1 MSNATAEMKPEVK
14 VEDAG
19 PARKRITV
27 TVQAKDVDARLEN
40 GFGNLANEAALPGFR
55 KGKAP
60 RALLERRFGD
70 MLLQET
76 RTQLLSET
84 YGKAVQDH
92 KLRPVGEPS
101 LPEGATEPTLTRGKA
116 FTYTIEVEVAP
127 EFAAP
132 KTDGLEIQKPMF
144 EIKDEHVAAEI
155 RRQGFR
161 FGTPERI
168 TGPFRSL
175 DRMLCTA
182 KAWKNDE
189 KEPFFNMEKALVV
202 VPDTVDEGKGSL
214 LGILVNDLSKHLEGR
229 KVGESVTIETIAPEN
244 HERED
249 LRGAKIRFE
258 LKFDDADRITPLDS
272 ATLADRMGL
281 ESEENLRTQVRMML
295 ERKRDGEQRAAERE
309 QVSRHLIDAVDFPL
323 PERLS
328 QVQIARNLEMARMEM
343 LQRGMEAEEV
353 ETRLAELR
361 HGSEEDTKRRLKLFF
376 ILSRLAEEMGV
387 QVNEPEVNGRIAAM
401 AAQRGVAPAQMRQ
414 DLERAGRLSELA
426 LSIREQKVLDRI
438 LDKAKFTEI
447 DADTWN
453 AAEDKRREEA
463 MAKAKSGKGG
473 AKKKA

>member
-84 YGKAVQDH
+84 FGKAVQDH
-92 KLRPVGEPS
+92 KLRPVGEPM
-101 LPEGATEPTLTRGKA
+101 LPEGGTEPVITRGKA
-116 FTYTIEVEVAP
+116 FTYTLEVEVAP
-127 EFAAP
+127 EFALP
-132 KTDGLEIQKPMF
+132 KTDGIEVQKPMF
-144 EIKDEHVAAEI
+144 EIKDEHVVAEI

-168 TGPFRSL
+168 TGPFQPL

-189 KEPFFNMEKALVV
+189 KEPFFDMEKALVV
-202 VPDTVDEGKGSL
+202 VPDTVDEGKGAL
-214 LGILVNDLSKHLEGR
+214 LGILVNDLNKHLEGK
-229 KVGESVTIETIAPEN
+229 KVGDSVTITVTAPDN

-249 LRGAKIRFE
+249 LRGAKVRFD
-258 LKFDDADRITPLDS
+258 LKFDDADRITPLDA

-281 ESEENLRTQVRMML
+281 GTEENLRGQVRLML
-295 ERKRDGEQRAAERE
+295 ERKRDAEQRTAERE
-309 QVSRHLIDAVDFPL
+309 QVNRFLVDAVDFPL

-328 QVQIARNLEMARMEM
+328 AVQIARNLEMARMEM
-343 LQRGMEAEEV
+343 LQRGMEAEQV
-353 ETRLAELR
+353 ETRLAEMR
-361 HGSEEDTKRRLKLFF
+361 AASEEDTKRRLKLFF
-376 ILSRLAEEMGV
+376 ILTRLAEEQGI
-387 QVNEPEVNGRIAAM
+387 QVSDAEVNGRIAAI
-401 AAQRGVAPAQMRQ
+401 AAQRGEAPQQMRQ
-414 DLERAGRLSELA
+414 QLEQSGRLSELA
-426 LSIREQKVLDRI
+426 LSIREQKVVDRI

-447 DADTWN
+447 DADKWN
-453 AAEDKRREEA
+453 DAEEKRRAAEV
-463 MAKAKSGKGG
+463 AKASGKTGG
-473 AKKKA
+473 KSKKA

>member
-40 GFGNLANEAALPGFR
+40 GFGNLAGEAALPGFR

-76 RTQLLSET
+76 RTQLLGET
-84 YGKAVQDH
+84 YGKVVQDH

-116 FTYTIEVEVAP
+116 FTYTVEVEVAP
-127 EFAAP
+127 DFTAP
-132 KTDGLEIQKPMF
+132 KTDGLAIQKPMF

-168 TGPFRSL
+168 TGPFQPL

-182 KAWKNDE
+182 KAWKNGE
-189 KEPFFNMEKALVV
+189 KDPFFNMEKALVV

-229 KVGESVTIETIAPEN
+229 KVGESVTIDTVAPEN

-258 LKFDDADRITPLDS
+258 LKFDDADRITPLD
-272 ATLADRMGL
+272 APTLADRMGL
-281 ESEENLRTQVRMML
+281 ETEENLRTQVRMVL
-295 ERKRDGEQRAAERE
+295 ERKRDAEQRAAERE
-309 QVSRHLIDAVDFPL
+309 HHPCEEIFTEKHLVTMEPSRRSCRTVCSW
-323 PERLS
+323 R
-328 QVQIARNLEMARMEM
+328 RT
-343 LQRGMEAEEV
+343 RGEC
-353 ETRLAELR
+353 
-361 HGSEEDTKRRLKLFF
+361 RR
-376 ILSRLAEEMGV
+376 GH
-387 QVNEPEVNGRIAAM
+387 P
-401 AAQRGVAPAQMRQ
+401 RGAWRSAGMR
-414 DLERAGRLSELA
+414 RPCVAGRLRRWRVD
-426 LSIREQKVLDRI
+426 RE
-438 LDKAKFTEI
+438 T
-447 DADTWN
+447 
-453 AAEDKRREEA
+453 
-463 MAKAKSGKGG
+463 
-473 AKKKA
+473 

>member
-1 MSNATAEMKPEVK
+1 MSNATAELKPEVK

-40 GFGNLANEAALPGFR
+40 GFGNLAGEAALPGFR

-76 RTQLLSET
+76 RTQLLGET
-84 YGKAVQDH
+84 YGKVVQDH

-116 FTYTIEVEVAP
+116 FTYTVEVEVAP
-127 EFAAP
+127 DFAAP

-168 TGPFRSL
+168 TGPFQPL

-182 KAWKNDE
+182 KAWKNGE
-189 KEPFFNMEKALVV
+189 KDPFFNMEKALVV
-202 VPDTVDEGKGSL
+202 VPDSVDEGKGSL

-229 KVGESVTIETIAPEN
+229 KVG
-244 HERED
+244 
-249 LRGAKIRFE
+249 
-258 LKFDDADRITPLDS
+258 DRITPLD
-272 ATLADRMGL
+272 APTLADRMGL
-281 ESEENLRTQVRMML
+281 ETEENLRTQVRMVL
-295 ERKRDGEQRAAERE
+295 ERKRDAEQRAAERE
-309 QVSRHLIDAVDFPL
+309 QVSRHLADAVDFPL

-438 LDKAKFTEI
+438 LDKATFTEI
-447 DADTWN
+447 SADKWN
-453 AAEDKRREEA
+453 EAEDKRRDEA
-463 MAKAKSGKGG
+463 MAKARSSKGG
-473 AKKKA
+473 SKKKA

>member
-1 MSNATAEMKPEVK
+1 VILNTERLPGSVVRFEIVADKDEF
-14 VEDAG
+14 DAAFDKAVRRVG
-19 PARKRITV
+19 QQLQV
-27 TVQAKDVDARLEN
+27 
-40 GFGNLANEAALPGFR
+40 PGFR

-76 RTQLLSET
+76 RTQLLGET
-84 YGKAVQDH
+84 YGKVVQDH

-116 FTYTIEVEVAP
+116 FTYTVEVEVAP
-127 EFAAP
+127 DFTAP
-132 KTDGLEIQKPMF
+132 KTDGLAIQKPMF

-168 TGPFRSL
+168 TGPFQPL

-182 KAWKNDE
+182 KAWKNGE
-189 KEPFFNMEKALVV
+189 KDPFFNMEKALVV

-229 KVGESVTIETIAPEN
+229 KVGETVTIETVAPEN

-258 LKFDDADRITPLDS
+258 LKFDDADRITPLD
-272 ATLADRMGL
+272 AKTLAERMGL
-281 ESEENLRTQVRMML
+281 DTEENLRGQVRLML
-295 ERKRDGEQRAAERE
+295 ERKRDAEQRTAERE
-309 QVSRHLIDAVDFPL
+309 QVNRHLIDAVDFPL

-343 LQRGMEAEEV
+343 LQRGMEADEV

-376 ILSRLAEEMGV
+376 ILSRLAEDMGV
-387 QVNEPEVNGRIAAM
+387 QVSDPEVNGRIAAM
-401 AAQRGVAPAQMRQ
+401 AAQRGVPPAQMRQ

-426 LSIREQKVLDRI
+426 LSIHEQKVLDRI

-447 DADTWN
+447 AAEKWN
-453 AAEDKRREEA
+453 ESEDKRREEA
-463 MAKAKSGKGG
+463 LAKARGGKGG
-473 AKKKA
+473 SKKKA

>member
-101 LPEGATEPTLTRGKA
+101 LPEGATEPTLARGKA

>member
-1 MSNATAEMKPEVK
+1 MSNATAELKPEVK

-19 PARKRITV
+19 PAKKRITV

-40 GFGNLANEAALPGFR
+40 GFGNLAGEAALPGFR

-70 MLLQET
+70 MLLKET
-76 RTQLLSET
+76 RSQLLGET
-84 YGKAVQDH
+84 YGKVVQDH

-101 LPEGATEPTLTRGKA
+101 LPDGATEPTLTRGKA
-116 FTYTIEVEVAP
+116 FTYTVEVEVAP
-127 EFAAP
+127 DFAAP
-132 KTDGLEIQKPMF
+132 KTDGLAIQKPMF

-168 TGPFRSL
+168 TGPFRPL

-182 KAWKNDE
+182 KAWKNGEQD
-189 KEPFFNMEKALVV
+189 PFFNMEKALVV

-229 KVGESVTIETIAPEN
+229 KVGESVTIDTVAPEN

-258 LKFDDADRITPLDS
+258 LKFDDADRITPLD
-272 ATLADRMGL
+272 APTLADRMGL
-281 ESEENLRTQVRMML
+281 ETEENLRTQVRMVL
-295 ERKRDGEQRAAERE
+295 ERKRDAEQRAAERE
-309 QVSRHLIDAVDFPL
+309 QVSRHLADAIDFPL

-328 QVQIARNLEMARMEM
+328 QAQIARNLEMARMEM

-401 AAQRGVAPAQMRQ
+401 AAQRGVPPAQMRQ
-414 DLERAGRLSELA
+414 DLERAGRLSELT

-438 LDKAKFTEI
+438 LDRATFTEI
-447 DADTWN
+447 DADAWN
-453 AAEDKRREEA
+453 KAEDKRRDEA
-463 MAKAKSGKGG
+463 MAKARSSKGG
-473 AKKKA
+473 SKKKA